1 MNSMKIEK
9 YLEEVFEEKIT
20 IKKYPNVNQ
29 IPLILLNEYDFLQVD
44 IHGNNCILMEI
55 NSNRIITEKIL
66 KNFKILNKLDARQK
80 VLVFDELR
88 SAQRRKLVKNRIAFI
103 VPGKQIYLPF
113 IYLDF
118 IEKFSSSIDA
128 VEKFTVGQ
136 QLVYLYILKES
147 KKEVIPVELV
157 KALDLSMSSVNR
169 AIRQFVKLGL
179 LLESGSATRKKYV
192 RIERFKYWGLGKSF
206 LISPVQKIEYIKEI
220 PSGVDL
226 FFSYDSGLS
235 KLSML
240 SDSKYVTYAV
250 SKKEFNKISRKLVL
264 KDYELDSM
272 NYVRIEVWKYD
283 PSLFSHIDIVDIFS
297 LYAAYMRENDP
308 RVDKE
313 LEELIRME
321 LCED

>member
-66 KNFKILNKLDARQK
+66 KNFKILNKLDTSQK

-206 LISPVQKIEYIKEI
+206 LISPVQRIEYIKEI

-283 PSLFSHIDIVDIFS
+283 PSLLSHSDIVDIFS
-297 LYAAYMRENDP
+297 LYAAYIRENDP

>member
-9 YLEEVFEEKIT
+9 YLEEVFEEKVT
-20 IKKYPNVNQ
+20 IKKHPNVNQ

-44 IHGNNCILMEI
+44 IHDNNCTLMEI
-55 NSNRIITEKIL
+55 KSNRIITEKIL
-66 KNFKILNKLDARQK
+66 KNVNKLNKIDTSQK
-80 VLVFDELR
+80 VLVFEELR

-118 IEKFSSSIDA
+118 NEKFSSSVDV

-136 QLVYLYILKES
+136 QLVYLYILNES
-147 KKEVIPVELV
+147 KEEVIPLELV

-169 AIRQFVKLGL
+169 ALRQLVKIGL
-179 LLESGSATRKKYV
+179 LLERGRATRKKYT
-192 RIERFKYWGLGKSF
+192 RIERFKYWELGKSF
-206 LISPVQKIEYIKEI
+206 LISPVQRIEYIKEI

-235 KLSML
+235 NLSML

-283 PSLFSHIDIVDIFS
+283 PGLFSNSDIVDIFS
-297 LYAAYMRENDP
+297 LYAAYMGENDP

-313 LEELIRME
+313 LEEIIRME